1 MPMTAPPGLHHRSFE
16 VGTLAEVRPG

>member
-1 MPMTAPPGLHHRSFE
+1 MPMTALPGLHGSFE